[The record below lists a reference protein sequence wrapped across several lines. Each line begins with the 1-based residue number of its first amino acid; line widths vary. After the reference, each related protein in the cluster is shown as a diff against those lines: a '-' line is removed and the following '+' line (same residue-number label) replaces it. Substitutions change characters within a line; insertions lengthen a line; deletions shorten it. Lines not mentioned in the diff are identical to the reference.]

1 MYSVKNTSN
10 IFFSL
15 SLEERKTRLA
25 KASVC
30 LFIFRIKYEAGVC
43 YLRQN
48 AFDTVGVVFCPP
60 SIYLGK
66 EKALTSEGQL
76 KTCRPSGAP
85 EAPLGP
91 QLEQAFW
98 GGCPGREL
106 RKRMGPVLFEA
117 PSV

>member
-60 SIYLGK
+60 QYLFG
-66 EKALTSEGQL
+66 EGEGSDFRGSVEDLQALGSPRGSP
-76 KTCRPSGAP
+76 RPTAGAGF
-85 EAPLGP
+85 LGG
-91 QLEQAFW
+91 A
-98 GGCPGREL
+98 
-106 RKRMGPVLFEA
+106 VLGV
-117 PSV
+117 S